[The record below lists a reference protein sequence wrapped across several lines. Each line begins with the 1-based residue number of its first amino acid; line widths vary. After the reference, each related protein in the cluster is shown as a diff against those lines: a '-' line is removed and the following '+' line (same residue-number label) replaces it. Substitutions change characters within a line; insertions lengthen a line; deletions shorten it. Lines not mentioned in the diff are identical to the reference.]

1 MIDPTTIDRIFQTAQ
16 ILDVVQDFIPLK
28 KRGVN
33 YLGLCPFHNE
43 KTPSFT
49 VSPSKGIYK
58 CFGCG
63 KGGSSVNFI
72 MDHENL
78 SYVEAL
84 KYLAKKYNIEVEEK
98 ELTADDLEKKN
109 QRESLMIVTAF
120 ASDYFH
126 KQLLQHEEGKS
137 VGLSYFKERGFR
149 DEIIEKFKL
158 GYCLEERDAFS
169 KAALAKGYKLEY
181 LTETGLT
188 ISKDDWKADR
198 FNGRVIFPVFNI
210 AGRVIAFGGR
220 TLKSDKKIAKYL
232 NSPESDIYHKSQIVY
247 GVFQAKRS
255 ILQHDQCYLVEGYTD
270 VISMHQAGIENVVA
284 SSGTSLTVDQIR
296 LIKRFTPNIT
306 ILYDGDEAGIKASI
320 RGIDLIL
327 EEGMNVKVLLF
338 PDGED
343 PDSYARSHNDTEL
356 KEFIETNEEDFISF
370 KTRLL
375 QKEAQ
380 SDPVK
385 KAGLIKDIVT
395 SIAVIPDKITRSVF
409 IKQTATNIDISE
421 DILYNEVSAI
431 LRKKSEKK
439 FQQRN
444 YDSQNDVVREKKKT
458 QIPEATGEGEIFERE
473 ILRLMILY
481 GNLPLFEIEQEGD
494 QEAQVLSVAYYII
507 NEIEP
512 QKEILEFRHPKY
524 KEAYDLIEKQIIAD
538 GVISLE
544 SLTQSSNPLI
554 SSLSADVQSNAYQLS
569 NLWSKKESFVE
580 TEEMTL
586 TQLVPETLMSFQQHR
601 VDLLIKE
608 SEDKLKN
615 PLRNEDMIEIL
626 NKIKTLKSINLS
638 LAKKLGERT
647 IT

>member
-1 MIDPTTIDRIFQTAQ
+1 
-16 ILDVVQDFIPLK
+16 
-28 KRGVN
+28 
-33 YLGLCPFHNE
+33 
-43 KTPSFT
+43 
-49 VSPSKGIYK
+49 
-58 CFGCG
+58 
-63 KGGSSVNFI
+63 
-72 MDHENL
+72 
-78 SYVEAL
+78 
-84 KYLAKKYNIEVEEK
+84 
-98 ELTADDLEKKN
+98 
-109 QRESLMIVTAF
+109 
-120 ASDYFH
+120 
-126 KQLLQHEEGKS
+126 
-137 VGLSYFKERGFR
+137 
-149 DEIIEKFKL
+149 
-158 GYCLEERDAFS
+158 
-169 KAALAKGYKLEY
+169 LEY
-181 LTETGLT
+181 LTEIGLT

-198 FNGRVIFPVFNI
+198 FNGRVIFPVLNI

-232 NSPESDIYHKSQIVY
+232 NSPESDIYHKSHIVY
-247 GVFQAKRS
+247 GIFQAKRS
-255 ILQHDQCYLVEGYTD
+255 ILQLDQCYLVEGYTD

-343 PDSYARSHNDTEL
+343 PDSYARSHNDTEF
-356 KEFIETNEEDFISF
+356 KEFIEANQEDFIGF

-385 KAGLIKDIVT
+385 KARLIKDIVS

-421 DILYNEVSAI
+421 EILYNELSSI

-439 FQQRN
+439 LQHQV
-444 YDSQNDVVREKKKT
+444 YQAASEVVEEKKKT
-458 QIPEATGEGEIFERE
+458 QITEGKEEGEIFERE

-481 GNLPLFEIEQEGD
+481 GNQPLFEIEQEEG
-494 QEAQVLSVAYYII
+494 QESQVLTVAWYIVH
-507 NEIEP
+507 EIGP
-512 QKEILEFRHPKY
+512 QKDILEFRHPKY
-524 KEAYDLIEKQIIAD
+524 KEAYELIEEQIVTNGMIA
-538 GVISLE
+538 IE
-544 SLTQSSNPLI
+544 ILTHSSNPLI
-554 SSLSADVQSNAYQLS
+554 SSLSADVQSKAYHLS
-569 NLWSKKESFVE
+569 PLWTKKESFVE

-608 SEDKLKN
+608 SEDKLKD
-615 PLRNEDMIEIL
+615 PLPDEELIDIL

-647 IT
+647 IN

>member
-78 SYVEAL
+78 SYVESL
-84 KYLAKKYNIEVEEK
+84 KYLAKKYNIEIEEK

-169 KAALAKGYKLEY
+169 KAAMAKGYKLEY

-198 FNGRVIFPVFNI
+198 FNGRVVFPVFNI

-232 NSPESDIYHKSQIVY
+232 NSPESDIYHKSHIVY
-247 GVFQAKRS
+247 GIFQAKRS

-338 PDGED
+338 PDGVD

-356 KEFIETNEEDFISF
+356 KQFIETNEEDFISF

-375 QKEAQ
+375 QKEAK

-385 KAGLIKDIVT
+385 KAQLIKDIVT

-409 IKQTATNIDISE
+409 IKQTATNIEISE

-439 FQQRN
+439 LQQRT
-444 YDSQNDVVREKKKT
+444 YESQNDVVREKKKT
-458 QIPEATGEGEIFERE
+458 QIPEGTGEGEIFERE

-481 GNLPLFEIEQEGD
+481 GNLPLFEIEQEGE
-494 QEAQVLSVAYYII
+494 QKAQVLSVAYYII

-512 QKEILEFRHPKY
+512 QKDILEFRHPKY
-524 KEAYDLIEKQIIAD
+524 KEAYEMIEEQMLTN
-538 GVISLE
+538 GEISVE
-544 SLTQSSNPLI
+544 ALTQSNNPLI
-554 SSLSADVQSNAYQLS
+554 SSLSADVQSKAYQLS
-569 NLWSKKESFVE
+569 NLWTKKESFVE

-608 SEDKLKN
+608 SEDKLKE
-615 PLRNEDMIEIL
+615 PLTNEDMIEIL